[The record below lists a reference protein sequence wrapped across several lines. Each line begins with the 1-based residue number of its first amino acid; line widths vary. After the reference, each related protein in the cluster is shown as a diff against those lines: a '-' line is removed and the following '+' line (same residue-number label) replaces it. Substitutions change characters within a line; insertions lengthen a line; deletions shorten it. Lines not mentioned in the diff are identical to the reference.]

1 VATARGGVAG
11 RVAALI
17 KSYAEGKRLLTDCRY
32 GSDRMTPAKKD
43 KPAGN
48 RFGYGA
54 LALYALGI
62 VVVAVGVYGINV
74 SSLVA
79 RLHETERMR
88 EQIRSGRMVV
98 VTGDRE
104 QCRTYHFDNVT
115 ADVTAEKMVDCE
127 NVITPDGRGGHG
139 SGFNIFQRGFQSR

>member
-1 VATARGGVAG
+1 MAAT
-11 RVAALI
+11 
-17 KSYAEGKRLLTDCRY
+17 
-32 GSDRMTPAKKD
+32 KKH
-43 KPAGN
+43 KPESN

-62 VVVAVGVYGINV
+62 LAMALGIYGINV

-88 EQIRSGRMVV
+88 EQMRSGRMVV
-98 VTGDRE
+98 ITKNRE
-104 QCRTYHFDNVT
+104 DCRTYRFDNVT

-127 NVITPDGRGGHG
+127 NVLPPDGKNS
-139 SGFNIFQRGFQSR
+139 SGFGMFQRGFHDR